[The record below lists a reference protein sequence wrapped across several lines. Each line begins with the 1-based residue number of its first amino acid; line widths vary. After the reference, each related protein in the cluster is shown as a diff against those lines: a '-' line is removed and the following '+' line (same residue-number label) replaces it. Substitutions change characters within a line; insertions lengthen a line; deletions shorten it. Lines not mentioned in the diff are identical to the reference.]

1 MIEKRK
7 RIVDRQAMIDYGIEN
22 PRCEICNNVA
32 VDIHHI
38 VPKSQ
43 LGDDVASNFI
53 SLCRDCHTEAHKDK
67 RKFQDKIKSLGLW
80 NIE

>member
-1 MIEKRK
+1 
-7 RIVDRQAMIDYGIEN
+7 MIDYGVEN
-22 PRCEICNNVA
+22 PRCEICNNLA

-43 LGDDVASNFI
+43 LGDDIASNFI
-53 SLCRDCHTEAHKDK
+53 SLCRDCHIEAHKDK